1 MRVRAAISP
10 HGGDG
15 KSRTAPHFLNCS
27 ERAQTFFF
35 RSCTPLACM
44 FAASRLCTR
53 VQDLLSPRTSSAP
66 HEEYQ
71 MAHVHHGT
79 EQR

>member
-15 KSRTAPHFLNCS
+15 KSRTAPHFLNALRPS
-27 ERAQTFFF
+27 FFGA
-35 RSCTPLACM
+35 CTPLACM

>member
-35 RSCTPLACM
+35 RCLHS
-44 FAASRLCTR
+44 SRL
-53 VQDLLSPRTSSAP
+53 
-66 HEEYQ
+66 
-71 MAHVHHGT
+71 HVCGEPIVHARARPT
-79 EQR
+79 LTPDKLRAA